1 MYYTLENFINYCE
14 RLEIAEEG
22 LIDKDKRRFQET
34 PYRYVVCN
42 PTYKKGVTYKAFNA
56 NKLPSNPKKALLL
69 YMNNGQEPIKVSADL
84 EKDFNSS
91 KIELLKLDLKALD
104 EYGYRKII
112 SIEKGTTDSLVKK
125 YGIKIIIQK

>member
-1 MYYTLENFINYCE
+1 M
-14 RLEIAEEG
+14 EIAEEG
-22 LIDKDKRRFQET
+22 LIDKDKDAFKKPT
-34 PYRYVVCN
+34 YRYVVCN
-42 PTYKKGVTYKAFNA
+42 PIYKKGNTYKAFNA

-69 YMNNGQEPIKVSADL
+69 YMNNNGQEPINVSADL

-91 KIELLKLDLKALD
+91 KVELLKLDPKALD

-112 SIEKGTTDSLVKK
+112 SSEKGTIDSLVKK